1 MALNFRVELVWQG
14 ETASERKPGER
25 KPAGTASSI
34 YLTADGR
41 VVLQGQP
48 VSEAERATLDLPR
61 DAELISVDRALIQA
75 IKDML

>member
-1 MALNFRVELVWQG
+1 MALKFRVELVWGG
-14 ETASERKPGER
+14 EKE
-25 KPAGTASSI
+25 TASSI